1 MEEEKKDPI
10 TPEES
15 RETFAKEAEI
25 KKPVEQEVKEILEDM
40 GSTVNEMEKKAIGKK
55 KKHAF

>member
-15 RETFAKEAEI
+15 RETIAEKAEI
-25 KKPVEQEVKEILEDM
+25 KKPVEQEVKETLETTIEADPYEHNITIKF
-40 GSTVNEMEKKAIGKK
+40 SKK
-55 KKHAF
+55 